1 MLAINACDRQT
12 NVFGFNTMQ
21 LAISV
26 RIAEGFL
33 SKEIPIIPLEE
44 VVSIASLSGFSAICM
59 RASQVGIQS
68 SPKQVQSA
76 LETIRRTKL
85 NVNMLTGD
93 FDIVYNNE
101 KGPNAVRNIGPYL
114 RLAAELNAPLVRV
127 ALQCD
132 QDIPWAQRA
141 ADEAAEMGVRLVHQ
155 CHTLS
160 LFETVQSIE
169 NTLKRIDRAN
179 FGLVYEPANLELC
192 NQDYGVKTVQRLA
205 PWIFNVY
212 LQNQSIL
219 ASGSVTL
226 DTRCRGP
233 ASFNVIPIHAPG
245 GIDFESVLEALDRIQ
260 YTGYVTVHQ
269 SATESE
275 TPAQSAQ
282 KTADYLRKIIPI
294 PVL

>member
-1 MLAINACDRQT
+1 
-12 NVFGFNTMQ
+12 MQ

-33 SKEIPIIPLEE
+33 SKEIPIIPLNE
-44 VVSIASLSGFSAICM
+44 VVSIASHSGYSAICM

-76 LETIRRTKL
+76 IQTIRETSLK
-85 NVNMLTGD
+85 VNMLTGD

-101 KGPNAVRNIGPYL
+101 KGPNAIRNIGPYL
-114 RLAAELNAPLVRV
+114 RLAAELKAPLVRV
-127 ALQCD
+127 AIQCD
-132 QDIPWAQRA
+132 QDIAWAQRA

-160 LFETVQSIE
+160 LFETVESIE
-169 NTLKRIDRAN
+169 NTLTRIDRPN

-192 NQDYGVKTVQRLA
+192 NQDYGSKTVQRLA

-212 LQNQSIL
+212 LQNQSVR
-219 ASGSVTL
+219 SNGSVTL
-226 DTRCRGP
+226 DTWCRGP
-233 ASFNVIPIHAPG
+233 VSFNVIPIHASG
-245 GIDFESVLEALDRIQ
+245 GIDFESVLDALRCIQ
-260 YTGYVTVHQ
+260 YRGFITVHQ
-269 SATESE
+269 SATEGE

-282 KTADYLRKIIPI
+282 RTADYLRRIMPT
-294 PVL
+294 PEL